1 MMANVNILVL
11 GVFILFLV
19 VLILIDMNRYWLVE
33 NETTSDEDQE
43 PSISLS
49 IQKVHSEYH
58 NSELDSLDREV
69 MKLWCV
75 HYNMYS

>member
-1 MMANVNILVL
+1 
-11 GVFILFLV
+11 
-19 VLILIDMNRYWLVE
+19 MNRYWLVE
-33 NETTSDEDQE
+33 SETTSEEDPE

-69 MKLWCV
+69 MK
-75 HYNMYS
+75 MYMYP